1 MIQFIEKEKQTKFQ
15 VFKNMLYEK
24 KKKHALSYLAVGN
37 KTEQSPRRG
46 I

>member
-24 KKKHALSYLAVGN
+24 KNMHSHTLL
-37 KTEQSPRRG
+37 
-46 I
+46 

>member
-24 KKKHALSYLAVGN
+24 KKHALS
-37 KTEQSPRRG
+37 
-46 I
+46 